1 VKSRLVFLFLLASCA
16 STVKSWRDAM
26 MGNESQGGSRSPA
39 STQELSIENRSGANV
54 NPDTESAGPDL
65 TQNELMS
72 GQQHYNQKSSYGFR
86 RNANPWYGTQAD
98 NEGSLWNP
106 DSQDGFLF
114 SKNLLHKLGDIIIV
128 KLESDVS
135 TTMNEKVDEV
145 LGRTTLNQVLA
156 DEAGKSAK
164 NKVKEKVTKAL
175 GNAAVGDAVSEE
187 VKNRTVSSIDGK
199 AKAIDVENVAVR
211 ITAYGPRNTFFVQ
224 GARKIYI
231 RNSPYKLKLEGI
243 VRDEDIGPTSI
254 VSSNMVFESK
264 LEIVK

>member
-1 VKSRLVFLFLLASCA
+1 MKIKLLILLSLVGCA
-16 STVKSWRDAM
+16 STMKSWRDAM
-26 MGNESQGGSRSPA
+26 LGNEDASGGRSPA
-39 STQELSIENRSGANV
+39 SPQELSVDNKSGTNV
-54 NPDTESAGPDL
+54 SPDAEASGPDL

-128 KLESDVS
+128 KLEPDVT

-145 LGRTTLNQVLA
+145 LGRNTLNQVLA
-156 DEAGKSAK
+156 DEAGKAAK
-164 NKVKEKVTKAL
+164 TKVKDKVSKAL
-175 GNAAVGDAVSEE
+175 GNSAVGEAVSEE

-224 GARKIYI
+224 GARKVYI
-231 RNSPYKLKLEGI
+231 RNSPYKLKVEGI
-243 VRDEDIGPTSI
+243 VRDEDIGPTSV

-264 LEIVK
+264 VEIVK